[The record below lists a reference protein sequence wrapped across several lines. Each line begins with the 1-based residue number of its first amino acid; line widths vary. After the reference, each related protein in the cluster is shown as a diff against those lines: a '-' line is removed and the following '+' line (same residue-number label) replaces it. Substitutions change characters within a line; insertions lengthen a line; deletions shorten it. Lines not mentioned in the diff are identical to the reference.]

1 MKSYKVFA
9 ILVGGVAALSVAPS
23 AVRAQ
28 DTSDTVV
35 TTAPIVVKQ
44 TPAKA
49 VWMKATVVHAD
60 AVSLIVRER
69 GNEMA
74 IHTFTLSDE
83 AKAKMQGVIDAGG
96 YQNGDNIKVLW
107 MPGTETAIKFKGR
120 PSKGV

>member
-9 ILVGGVAALSVAPS
+9 VLAGGVAALSVSPA
-23 AVRAQ
+23 AIRAQ
-28 DTSDTVV
+28 DTVT

-69 GNEMA
+69 DNQMA
-74 IHTFTLSDE
+74 IHTFSLSDE
-83 AKAKMQGVIDAGG
+83 AKAKMQGIIDAGG
-96 YQNGDNIKVLW
+96 YQNGDSIRVLW
-107 MPGTETAIKFKGR
+107 MPGSQTAIKFKGR